1 MKFNALIP
9 ELSVSDLAKSKRF
22 YLDLL
27 GFHLNYERP
36 EDGFVFLSF
45 GEAQLLLEQ
54 INDHW
59 ETGELVPPFGRGI
72 NFQIEAPD
80 VTQLR
85 ERLVANKLPLFRDVY
100 ETTYRENDTL
110 HKVRELLVQDP
121 DGYLLRFSQ
130 TL

>member
-9 ELSVSDLAKSKRF
+9 ELSVSDLEQSKHF
-22 YLDLL
+22 YLNLL
-27 GFHLNYERP
+27 GFQINYERP
-36 EDGFVFLSF
+36 EDGFVFLSY
-45 GEAQLLLEQ
+45 GSAQLLLEQ
-54 INDHW
+54 INGHW
-59 ETGELVPPFGRGI
+59 KAGELTPPFGRGI

-80 VTQLR
+80 VAQLR
-85 ERLVANKLPLFRDVY
+85 NTLLSHHIPLFRDVY
-100 ETTYRENDTL
+100 DTVYRENDTL